1 MPSPVLE
8 PRPGVRTEDDRADV
22 WPWNACLWRTTTGSC
37 VATSSAISQ
46 IWRTC
51 ISWWR
56 VCQSVGLVCS
66 RWRPEVMHR
75 CSSLL
80 LSDESHA
87 GSVVWYQPLL
97 FFFILFHFNF
107 THGHCAWRT
116 VAPPIVV
123 VYIWTSYTNPLNVS
137 QWSCFGH
144 KMSRHFHFQWHPM
157 QLFLKTDCWYG
168 ISIGKCNV

>member
-1 MPSPVLE
+1 MSVGSFRLNVRMESKRFFSVKMPSPVLE
-8 PRPGVRTEDDRADV
+8 PRPGVRTEDDRVDV
-22 WPWNACLWRTTTGSC
+22 WPWNACLWRKTTGSC

-80 LSDESHA
+80 PSCTADESHA
-87 GSVVWYQPLL
+87 WSVVWYQPLL
-97 FFFILFHFNF
+97 FFSFFF
-107 THGHCAWRT
+107 
-116 VAPPIVV
+116 
-123 VYIWTSYTNPLNVS
+123 
-137 QWSCFGH
+137 
-144 KMSRHFHFQWHPM
+144 
-157 QLFLKTDCWYG
+157 
-168 ISIGKCNV
+168 ISISLMVIVRDVRSLHPLSLYIGLLTLIH